1 MGLGRIEMHSD
12 GHKESKRT
20 RHGEQWTQRGG
31 VGLFQK
37 WTVKANRD
45 RKKIGEDHLRG
56 ELQEERRCSIL
67 VFNFSGEERRKE
79 EGRTGG

>member
-1 MGLGRIEMHSD
+1 MDAEKRSGTI
-12 GHKESKRT
+12 SKVDSE
-20 RHGEQWTQRGG
+20 GEEGQI
-31 VGLFQK
+31 
-37 WTVKANRD
+37 
-45 RKKIGEDHLRG
+45 KKIGEDHLRG